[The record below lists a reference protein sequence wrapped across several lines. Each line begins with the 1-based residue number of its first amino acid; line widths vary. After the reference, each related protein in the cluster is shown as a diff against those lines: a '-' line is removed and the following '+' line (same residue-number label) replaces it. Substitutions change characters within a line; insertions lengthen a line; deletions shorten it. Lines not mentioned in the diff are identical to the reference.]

1 MNRLTST
8 EIIAGHYHNIP
19 TVLDMQQV
27 VDRLAE
33 YEDTGL
39 TPEVIN
45 SAFNEDAII
54 SLCAQAL
61 GFSVDRLRELAAADH
76 DGRVVVLP
84 CKVGDKVWMHEKT
97 FIRGEIVNSV
107 ELETISEMRGNA
119 LNPVW
124 FFAGDRDFSPS
135 EIGKTVFL
143 TRAEAEAAL
152 KEQEAE

>member
-1 MNRLTST
+1 MDSVCRKCFHAYVCEEFN
-8 EIIAGHYHNIP
+8 A
-19 TVLDMQQV
+19 
-27 VDRLAE
+27 DRDYPHKRCA
-33 YEDTGL
+33 YANDHF
-39 TPEVIN
+39 I
-45 SAFNEDAII
+45 DA
-54 SLCAQAL
+54 
-61 GFSVDRLRELAAADH
+61 DRLRELAAADH

-143 TRAEAEAAL
+143 TRAGAEAAL
-152 KEQEAE
+152 EEQEAQHDN